1 MALDPRYHIMLTPSQ
16 ERIAK
21 LHLQNI
27 WTRILQLSAE
37 NGDAPTTSS
46 EESEESPTAMEEDD
60 PFEAMLKTAERLR
73 ETAEAQS
80 NHTVTVPQS
89 GIKDITPFV
98 ENFLKTERIKTDDVV
113 GWWEGRNLTHPELY
127 ILACVVLA
135 LPMTQIS
142 VERLFSFL
150 KTSVT
155 DRRARLSDVSVD
167 NVMFVGCN
175 QKYMKQ

>member
-1 MALDPRYHIMLTPSQ
+1 
-16 ERIAK
+16 
-21 LHLQNI
+21 
-27 WTRILQLSAE
+27 
-37 NGDAPTTSS
+37 
-46 EESEESPTAMEEDD
+46 
-60 PFEAMLKTAERLR
+60 
-73 ETAEAQS
+73 
-80 NHTVTVPQS
+80 
-89 GIKDITPFV
+89 
-98 ENFLKTERIKTDDVV
+98 V